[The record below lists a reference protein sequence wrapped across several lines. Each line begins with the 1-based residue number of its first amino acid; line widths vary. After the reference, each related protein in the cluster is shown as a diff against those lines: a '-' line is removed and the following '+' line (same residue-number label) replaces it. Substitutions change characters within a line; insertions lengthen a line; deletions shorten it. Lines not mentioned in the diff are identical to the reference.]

1 MSEDTRQTMEACL
14 EDLRGQGTYKRH
26 FSDDVVL
33 EMMGTDQEARGPG
46 ATEQFIDYMH
56 RQAFEARP
64 EIKSMVVGDNQ
75 AAAEFDF
82 VGRHTG
88 EFAGIPAMGRVVGVP
103 YCVVYELEGE
113 RVKALRLY
121 FAMEVLMQ
129 RPGTSPAPEQSE
141 EASPT

>member
-1 MSEDTRQTMEACL
+1 
-14 EDLRGQGTYKRH
+14 
-26 FSDDVVL
+26 
-33 EMMGTDQEARGPG
+33 MMGTDQEARGPG

-88 EFAGIPAMGRVVGVP
+88 EFAGIPAMGGVVRVP